1 MQGPISAVGD
11 VEPKLAIVESMVCK
25 AKPLFLKVCL
35 VRSLSEGS
43 GFDEPLYEM
52 ELDQAV

>member
-1 MQGPISAVGD
+1 M
-11 VEPKLAIVESMVCK
+11 EPKLAIVESMVCK

-43 GFDEPLYEM
+43 GFDEPLDEM
-52 ELDQAV
+52 ELDQAL